1 MPLMNPPNLDDLPAT
16 PDRADRN
23 TFASRCTALFDQLK
37 NSSIGQWRA
46 AMAWMNAALAE
57 AATSATQAAGS
68 ALQSAA
74 SAQASAQALAA
85 AQAVS
90 GATRWAPGAYPA
102 GVVVWSPTNGQNYRA
117 RTALAASATDPAAD
131 PANWFAL
138 LLQQSLP
145 VVALTQ
151 AGPMQAS
158 ANVHYLLIVGGIQLL
173 MPATPQ
179 PGDLVGLTN
188 ASGVQT
194 NTADPN
200 GKSFMGD
207 PSVLKIDSLTASAI
221 LKFTTSQGWIKQ

>member
-1 MPLMNPPNLDDLPAT
+1 MPLMNPPNLDDLPPT

-46 AMAWMNAALAE
+46 AMGWMNSAVADAAAS
-57 AATSATQAAGS
+57 ASTATAQ

-90 GATRWAPGAYPA
+90 GASRWTPGGYAA
-102 GVVVWSPTNGQNYRA
+102 GAVVWSPANGQNYRA

-145 VVALTQ
+145 VVPLTQ
-151 AGPMQAS
+151 AGPVQAS
-158 ANVHYLLIVGGIQLL
+158 ANVHYLLMVGGIQLL

-188 ASGVQT
+188 ASGQVT
-194 NTADPN
+194 STADPN
-200 GKSFMGD
+200 GRAFMGD
-207 PSVLKIDSLTASAI
+207 PSVLKIDSLTASAL
-221 LKFTTSQGWIKQ
+221 LKFTSTQGWIKQ